1 MLTEQDHLCLVIN
14 RVKRSLPQGRFRHC
28 RNLCHVTNTPLLNSS
43 SAQYHSARARRPP
56 HPTPPLSSHVPYTG
70 ERDSEASLDTS
81 MSSDSLCSTSFGRLS
96 FDILPPSPDTLSIK
110 PHRSSDFAY
119 SAIRSATF
127 RRKAALTFRDFHLL
141 RRIGAGDIGT
151 VYLCR
156 LRNNHQFHSRE
167 EDEEDDASCLYAM
180 KVVDKDAVA
189 LKKKSQRADMERKIL
204 KMLDHPFL
212 PTLYAEFEASHFS
225 CIVMEFCS
233 GGDLHTLRFRHPHN
247 RFPLSSARFYAA
259 EVLVAL
265 EYLHMLGIIYR
276 DLKPENVLVRSDG
289 HIMLSDFDLSLCSDA
304 IPAVEASDSL
314 HDPPQTY
321 TNTYTHSRSQSFAN
335 PFSCFSSRSRDVRA
349 IEPNR
354 LFVAEPVS
362 ARSCSFVGT
371 HEYVSPEVAAGGSHG
386 NAVDWWS
393 FGVFIYE
400 LIYGRT
406 PYAGPSKEATLR
418 NIVKKPLVFP
428 TATPSSSLELHARD
442 LISGLLNKDPARRLG
457 SKRGAADVK
466 KHPFF
471 KGLNLAL
478 IRMQTPPQ
486 MPGSRRTKT
495 TSLYPVKD
503 NSNNHNK
510 QQQTGSFDF
519 YF

>member
-1 MLTEQDHLCLVIN
+1 MLESGCGRDSEL
-14 RVKRSLPQGRFRHC
+14 SLD
-28 RNLCHVTNTPLLNSS
+28 TLNSS
-43 SAQYHSARARRPP
+43 TQRS
-56 HPTPPLSSHVPYTG
+56 
-70 ERDSEASLDTS
+70 S
-81 MSSDSLCSTSFGRLS
+81 MSNESLCSTSFSRLS
-96 FDILPPSPDTLSIK
+96 FENLPTSPESNLSIK

-119 SAIRSATF
+119 SAIR
-127 RRKAALTFRDFHLL
+127 RKSGLTFRDFHLL

-156 LRNNHQFHSRE
+156 LRTTD
-167 EDEEDDASCLYAM
+167 DEFDNVVDGGDSGCFYAM
-180 KVVDKDAVA
+180 KVVDKEAVV
-189 LKKKSQRADMERKIL
+189 LKKKEQRAEMERKIL

-233 GGDLHTLRFRHPHN
+233 GGDLHSLRHKHPHK
-247 RFPLSSARFYAA
+247 RFPINSARFYAA

-304 IPAVEASDSL
+304 IPAVES
-314 HDPPQTY
+314 HDDNPPFLSY
-321 TNTYTHSRSQSFAN
+321 KYSRSNIA
-335 PFSCFSSRSRDVRA
+335 PFSCLSNKLFRSRKVQTVQ
-349 IEPNR
+349 PNR
-354 LFVAEPVS
+354 LFVAEPVG

-371 HEYVSPEVAAGGSHG
+371 HEYVSPEVASGNSHG

-393 FGVFIYE
+393 FGIFIYE
-400 LIYGRT
+400 LMYGRT
-406 PYAGPSKEATLR
+406 PFAGPSNEATLR
-418 NIVKKPLVFP
+418 NIINKPLTFP
-428 TATPSSSLELHARD
+428 TSVSSTSLELHARD
-442 LISGLLNKDPARRLG
+442 LVSGLLKKDPNRRLG

-471 KGLNLAL
+471 QGFNLAL
-478 IRMQTPPQ
+478 IRMMTPPEV
-486 MPGSRRTKT
+486 PCLRRNKT
-495 TSLYPVKD
+495 TSLVPVQG
-503 NSNNHNK
+503 NSNSSGNSSSRRF
-510 QQQTGSFDF
+510 QPTTSFD

>member
-1 MLTEQDHLCLVIN
+1 MLE
-14 RVKRSLPQGRFRHC
+14 SGG
-28 RNLCHVTNTPLLNSS
+28 
-43 SAQYHSARARRPP
+43 
-56 HPTPPLSSHVPYTG
+56 G
-70 ERDSEASLDTS
+70 ERDSEVSLETVNSTLRSS
-81 MSSDSLCSTSFGRLS
+81 MSSESNCSTSFSRLS
-96 FDILPPSPDTLSIK
+96 FDLLPASPENLSLK

-119 SAIRSATF
+119 TAF
-127 RRKAALTFRDFHLL
+127 HRKNALTFRDFQLL

-156 LRNNHQFHSRE
+156 LRNGNNQFENRNGEEE
-167 EDEEDDASCLYAM
+167 EDPCCLYAM
-180 KVVDKDAVA
+180 KVVDKDVVA
-189 LKKKSQRADMERKIL
+189 LKKKAERAETERKIL

-233 GGDLHTLRFRHPHN
+233 GGDLHSLRHKHPHN
-247 RFPLSSARFYAA
+247 RFPLSTARFYAA

-289 HIMLSDFDLSLCSDA
+289 HIMLSDFDLSLCSHA
-304 IPAVEASDSL
+304 IPAVESSDCL
-314 HDPPQTY
+314 QDPSALSY
-321 TNTYTHSRSQSFAN
+321 TRSRSFAT
-335 PFSCFSSRSRDVRA
+335 PFSCFPNRLFRSRKVQTLQ
-349 IEPNR
+349 PNR

-371 HEYVSPEVAAGGSHG
+371 HEYVSPEVAAGQSHG

-393 FGVFIYE
+393 FGIFIYE

-406 PYAGPSKEATLR
+406 PYASPSKEATLR
-418 NIVKKPLVFP
+418 NIVKKPLTFP
-428 TATPSSSLELHARD
+428 TATPSSTLELHARD

-457 SKRGAADVK
+457 SQRGAADVK

-478 IRMQTPPQ
+478 IRMLTPPEV
-486 MPGSRRTKT
+486 PGSRRTKT
-495 TSLYPVKD
+495 SSLYHVKGGYNN
-503 NSNNHNK
+503 NSSRR
-510 QQQTGSFDF
+510 QQSTASFDF